1 VLKVEASKVVDGKH
15 WDVISQSL
23 WERWGFERSS
33 KCCEDFWYTTRK
45 AYKAIQGHEVLK
57 NDPQR
62 GKWVHSYWDMDEEEN
77 SNLEEIAQVVLLG
90 VV

>member
-1 VLKVEASKVVDGKH
+1 MANTGMLFLKVFGKDG
-15 WDVISQSL
+15 
-23 WERWGFERSS
+23 
-33 KCCEDFWYTTRK
+33 DFWYTTRK